1 MKIALCLQGL
11 SGGTNDKGDPVD
23 YLKGFNTTKEHILN
37 VNNTDVFIHSW
48 SEDKAHTQEIKNLY
62 SPIYSIFEKQILFSP
77 SSDSFLPPPQYDNEL
92 NPQRKYHYV
101 SSRWYSHKKS
111 LILKKKYEKE
121 NNFKYDFVMTG
132 RFDVSYFSS
141 FNFSAYDPRYFYSPN
156 DHGEPEK
163 GFNDV
168 WFFSNSETMDK
179 FSTVYNYLDFYIK
192 ETRGLSSHEISR
204 AHAVAVGLEDKI
216 RYMKKLPTDY
226 QLSRRVP

>member
-1 MKIALCLQGL
+1 MKTALCLHGL
-11 SGGTNDKGDPVD
+11 SSGKSDKGDSVD

-77 SSDSFLPPPQYDNEL
+77 SADSFLPPPQHDNEH

-111 LILKKKYEKE
+111 LVLKKKYEKE

-141 FNFSAYDPRYFYSPN
+141 FNFGAYDPRYFYSPN
-156 DHGEPEK
+156 DYGEPEK
-163 GFNDV
+163 R
-168 WFFSNSETMDK
+168 
-179 FSTVYNYLDFYIK
+179 I
-192 ETRGLSSHEISR
+192 
-204 AHAVAVGLEDKI
+204 
-216 RYMKKLPTDY
+216 
-226 QLSRRVP
+226 